1 MIAPCA
7 VMNVQNP
14 VCSARALQCEEVIL
28 LSVIVSYVRKYVNG
42 AQRSASNMIWII
54 ASAAQHH
61 AANVRMN
68 AVSY

>member
-1 MIAPCA
+1 MIAPCV

-14 VCSARALQCEEVIL
+14 VCNVRARQCEEVIL

-42 AQRSASNMIWII
+42 AQRSASSMIWTI

-61 AANVRMN
+61 AADVQMN
-68 AVSY
+68 AVNY